1 MEIIIGCLLVI
12 TAVAVYVPI
21 AYLRLSNK
29 MLKAM
34 EQIEANTR
42 K

>member
-1 MEIIIGCLLVI
+1 MEWVIGCLLVI
-12 TAVAVYVPI
+12 TIIAVYFPI

-29 MLKAM
+29 MLKIM
-34 EQIEANTR
+34 EQVEINTR